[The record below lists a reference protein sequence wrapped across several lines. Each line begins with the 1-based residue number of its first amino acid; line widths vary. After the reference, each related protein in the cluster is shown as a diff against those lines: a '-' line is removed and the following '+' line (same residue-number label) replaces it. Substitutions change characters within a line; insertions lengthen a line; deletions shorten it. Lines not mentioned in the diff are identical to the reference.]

1 MKKQKDEQL
10 FSLQK
15 EAAVIQA
22 DLDHVEKVT
31 LHITL
36 HPYTLIPLQ
45 VLREL
50 ESPRKVT
57 ESSGLSMD
65 GENSSD
71 TSVVPTLEDRTE
83 PRWGLDT
90 STLLNT
96 DTTLRH
102 YTPTLHSNTRPNS
115 PLQGPGR
122 LQFAGGQGCLS

>member
-1 MKKQKDEQL
+1 MSKGILYGIRPDQIPPKCWGWSNLIYTL
-10 FSLQK
+10 F
-15 EAAVIQA
+15 
-22 DLDHVEKVT
+22 
-31 LHITL
+31 TL